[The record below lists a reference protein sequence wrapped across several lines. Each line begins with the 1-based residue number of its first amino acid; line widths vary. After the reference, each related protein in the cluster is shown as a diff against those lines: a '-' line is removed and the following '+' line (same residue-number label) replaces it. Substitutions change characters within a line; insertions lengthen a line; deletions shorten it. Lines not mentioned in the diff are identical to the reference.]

1 MDGGRHAAL
10 FLQPN
15 GPTLSPYDDDIE
27 DVVAA
32 AATAL
37 AGCTSAVKSAIRL
50 GAYVKVEMF
59 APRSPTSRR
68 LGDIELAP
76 PVRTDW
82 ALHSL
87 APRRWLELNASR
99 TLLPILGLV
108 LIFGSLMR
116 EFRLSE

>member
-59 APRSPTSRR
+59 APRRLTSRR
-68 LGDIELAP
+68 LGDIERAP
-76 PVRTDW
+76 CGRTDW
-82 ALHSL
+82 VLHSL
-87 APRRWLELNASR
+87 A
-99 TLLPILGLV
+99 
-108 LIFGSLMR
+108 
-116 EFRLSE
+116 